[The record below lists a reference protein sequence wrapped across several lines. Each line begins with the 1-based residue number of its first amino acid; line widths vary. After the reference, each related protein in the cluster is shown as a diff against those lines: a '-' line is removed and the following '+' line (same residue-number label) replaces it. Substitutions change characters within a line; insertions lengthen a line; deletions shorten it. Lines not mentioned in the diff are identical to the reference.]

1 AAGSCFFFQAEDGIR
16 DFHVTGVQTCAL
28 PILAEKF
35 DQETLLDMAQMTI
48 PTRAEV
54 DKSLKE
60 LEQAA
65 KDEMEQL
72 AEQARQAAEQARA
85 SGEEIDPQ
93 QAELQFQQAQQA
105 ILEKYQPQIAKLRN
119 TVVIED
125 VMQLLRDQK
134 ARAFTIEI
142 ETDSTI
148 MTDEMAEKQSR
159 AEFLTAFAK
168 AR

>member
-35 DQETLLDMAQMTI
+35 GQETLLDMAQMTI

-72 AEQARQAAEQARA
+72 AEQAREAAEQARA
-85 SGEEIDPQ
+85 SGQEIDPQ
-93 QAELQFQQAQQA
+93 QAEQQFQQAQQA
-105 ILEKYQPQIAKLRN
+105 ILEKYQPRSEEHTSEL
-119 TVVIED
+119 
-125 VMQLLRDQK
+125 
-134 ARAFTIEI
+134 
-142 ETDSTI
+142 
-148 MTDEMAEKQSR
+148 QSR
-159 AEFLTAFAK
+159 ENLVCRLLLEK
-168 AR
+168 KKS